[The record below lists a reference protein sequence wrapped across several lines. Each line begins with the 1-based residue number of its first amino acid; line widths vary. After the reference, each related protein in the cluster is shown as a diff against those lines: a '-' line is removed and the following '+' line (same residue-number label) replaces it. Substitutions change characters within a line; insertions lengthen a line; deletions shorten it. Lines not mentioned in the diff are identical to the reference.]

1 MRIIVDAMGG
11 DYAPGEII
19 KGCINAAST
28 YQGNLKITLVGRKNA
43 IAEELEKQG
52 VSDEIF
58 DIVHAEDVIAV
69 DEPPVMAI
77 RRKKDSSMVK
87 GLELL
92 REDRSSVFVSAGST
106 GALMAGGLLKVGR
119 IKGIDRPAL
128 APLIPTRKLPVL
140 LIDAG
145 ANADCKPINLVQFA
159 IMGSVYMEKVVGRT
173 NPRVGLVNIGQEE
186 NKGNELTK
194 EVYSL
199 LKEQDNINFAG
210 NVEARDIPEGVVDIL
225 VCDGFVGNTI
235 LKLTEGLALTLFG
248 ILKEEFT
255 KSFVAKIGALLL
267 KPGLINIK
275 NMMDYDE
282 VGGAPLLGIN
292 GGIIKAH
299 GSSKARAIENAI
311 KQAKLFIENKVL
323 ENITA
328 NL

>member
-11 DYAPGEII
+11 DHAPGEII
-19 KGCINAAST
+19 KGCINAASA
-28 YQGNLKITLVGRKNA
+28 YGDLKISLVGREEA
-43 IAEELEKQG
+43 IVQELEKHG
-52 VSDEIF
+52 ASSKRF

-69 DEPPVMAI
+69 DEAPVMAI

-87 GLELL
+87 GLELVK
-92 REDRSSVFVSAGST
+92 EDRNSVFVSAGST

-128 APLIPTRKLPVL
+128 APLVPTRKLPVL

-159 IMGSVYMEKVVGRT
+159 IMGSVYMEKVVGRA

-199 LKEQDNINFAG
+199 LKEQKNINFVG

-235 LKLTEGLALTLFG
+235 LKLTEGLAMTLFG

-255 KSFVAKIGALLL
+255 KSFVTKMGALLL

-299 GSSKARAIENAI
+299 GSSRARAIENAI
-311 KQAKLFIENKVL
+311 RQAKLFIENKVL
-323 ENITA
+323 ENITT

>member
-11 DYAPGEII
+11 DHAPGEIV
-19 KGCINAAST
+19 KGCINAART
-28 YQGNLKITLVGRKNA
+28 YRDDVKITLVGREDA
-43 IAEELEKQG
+43 IAEELEKHG
-52 VSDEIF
+52 ASSELF
-58 DIVHAEDVIAV
+58 DIVHAEEVIAV
-69 DEPPVMAI
+69 DEAPVMAI
-77 RRKKDSSMVK
+77 RRKKNSSMVK

-92 REDRSSVFVSAGST
+92 REDRSSAFVSAGST

-159 IMGSVYMEKVVGRT
+159 IMGSVYMEKVMGRI
-173 NPRVGLVNIGQEE
+173 NPRVGLVNIGEEE

-194 EVYSL
+194 ESYSL
-199 LKEQDNINFAG
+199 LKEQDNINFVG
-210 NVEARDIPEGVVDIL
+210 NIEARDIPEGVVDIL

-235 LKLTEGLALTLFG
+235 LKLTEGLAITLFK

-255 KSFVAKIGALLL
+255 KGFTTKIGALLL

-282 VGGAPLLGIN
+282 HGGAPLLGIN

-311 KQAKLFIENKVL
+311 RQAKLFIENKVL
-323 ENITA
+323 ENITTY
-328 NL
+328 L

>member
-1 MRIIVDAMGG
+1 
-11 DYAPGEII
+11 
-19 KGCINAAST
+19 
-28 YQGNLKITLVGRKNA
+28 LVGREDV
-43 IAEELEKQG
+43 IVQELEKHEA
-52 VSDEIF
+52 SRDLF
-58 DIVHAEDVIAV
+58 DIVHAEEVIAV
-69 DEPPVMAI
+69 DEAPVMAI
-77 RRKKDSSMVK
+77 KRKKDSSMVK

>member
-1 MRIIVDAMGG
+1 
-11 DYAPGEII
+11 
-19 KGCINAAST
+19 
-28 YQGNLKITLVGRKNA
+28 
-43 IAEELEKQG
+43 
-52 VSDEIF
+52 
-58 DIVHAEDVIAV
+58 
-69 DEPPVMAI
+69 
-77 RRKKDSSMVK
+77 MVK
-87 GLELL
+87 
-92 REDRSSVFVSAGST
+92 EDRNSVFVSAGST

-128 APLIPTRKLPVL
+128 APLVPTRKLPVL

-159 IMGSVYMEKVVGRT
+159 IMGSVYMEKVVGRA

-199 LKEQDNINFAG
+199 LKEQKNINFVG

-235 LKLTEGLALTLFG
+235 LKLTEGLAMTLFG

-255 KSFVAKIGALLL
+255 KSFVTKMGALLL

-311 KQAKLFIENKVL
+311 RQAKLFIENKVL
-323 ENITA
+323 ENITT

>member
-11 DYAPGEII
+11 DHAPAEII
-19 KGCINAAST
+19 KGCINAALAYSDL
-28 YQGNLKITLVGRKNA
+28 NITLVGREDV
-43 IAEELEKQG
+43 IVQELEKHEA
-52 VSDEIF
+52 SRDLF
-58 DIVHAEDVIAV
+58 DIVHAEEVIAV
-69 DEPPVMAI
+69 DEAPVMAI
-77 RRKKDSSMVK
+77 KRKKDSSMVK

>member
-11 DYAPGEII
+11 DHAPGEII
-19 KGCINAAST
+19 KGCINAASA
-28 YQGNLKITLVGRKNA
+28 YGDLKISLVGREEA
-43 IAEELEKQG
+43 IVQELEKHG
-52 VSDEIF
+52 ASSKRF

-69 DEPPVMAI
+69 DEAPVMAI

-87 GLELL
+87 GLELVK
-92 REDRSSVFVSAGST
+92 EDRNSVFVSAGST

-128 APLIPTRKLPVL
+128 APLVPTRKLPVL

-159 IMGSVYMEKVVGRT
+159 IMGSVYMEKVVGRA

-199 LKEQDNINFAG
+199 LKEQKNINFVG

-235 LKLTEGLALTLFG
+235 LKLTEGLAMTLFG

-255 KSFVAKIGALLL
+255 KSFVTKMGALLL

-311 KQAKLFIENKVL
+311 RQAKLFIENKVL
-323 ENITA
+323 ENITT